1 MGDPVYVR
9 ATLYAWTFEWVLE
22 FSATRYIRVW
32 EQYGRVPGLQE
43 SRRVRFA
50 FHYGPIT
57 GRDGS
62 GNIVHAF
69 GDPVDIRVDDF
80 NSPAHLHFQGPKPHY
95 YQESVLGLEL
105 SNLDMIA
112 FIKAVLRH
120 RKSGKPL
127 DKILKF
133 RIR

>member
-1 MGDPVYVR
+1 M
-9 ATLYAWTFEWVLE
+9 YAWTFEWVLE
-22 FSATRYIRVW
+22 FSANKYMRVW

-43 SRRVRFA
+43 ARRVRFA

-57 GRDGS
+57 SRDNS
-62 GNIVHAF
+62 GKIERYY

-80 NSPAHLHFQGPKPHY
+80 NTPAHLHFQEPQQHHR
-95 YQESVLGLEL
+95 QENVLGLEL
-105 SNLDMIA
+105 SSLGMMV
-112 FIKAVLRH
+112 FIKAVLKH

-133 RIR
+133 RIT